1 MSDPNLKDKKFS
13 DSSEE
18 EEFENYNSDDI
29 PEDEESE
36 EYWSEDD
43 ETDREQALEEM
54 AIALVNELTAIHIA
68 LNDRQQLTDSF
79 GKLNST
85 VVDQQQQ
92 IQTIVSLLEQLTQS
106 LSSDRVTKLLQI
118 QKNFGAF
125 AQKLEMFEKGIN
137 SSIRQN
143 QESREKADEIYQ
155 NLNRGWRQLAED
167 NKIYRRAIIE
177 ISSIKNIAILAIG
190 IGLSTAGF
198 ILLAFKLFM
207 TK

>member
-1 MSDPNLKDKKFS
+1 MSGISTDNEELDNF
-13 DSSEE
+13 SEE
-18 EEFENYNSDDI
+18 EEFEDYDNDDI
-29 PEDEESE
+29 AEEEEPE
-36 EYWSEDD
+36 EYWSEEAD
-43 ETDREQALEEM
+43 DREQAMEEM
-54 AIALVNELTAIHIA
+54 AIALVNELTAIRIA

-79 GKLNST
+79 GQLNSN
-85 VVDQQQQ
+85 VAEQQQHL
-92 IQTIVSLLEQLTQS
+92 QTVISLLEQLTQS
-106 LSSDRVTKLLQI
+106 LSADRVTKLLQI

-177 ISSIKNIAILAIG
+177 ISSIKNIVILAIG

-198 ILLAFKLFM
+198 IILASKLSII
-207 TK
+207 K

>member
-18 EEFENYNSDDI
+18 EEFEDYNSDDI

-54 AIALVNELTAIHIA
+54 AIALVNELTAVRIA

-106 LSSDRVTKLLQI
+106 LSSDRISKLLQI
-118 QKNFGAF
+118 QKSFAAF
-125 AQKLEMFEKGIN
+125 AQKLDMFEKGIN
-137 SSIRQN
+137 SNIRQN

-177 ISSIKNIAILAIG
+177 ISSIKNMVFLAIG

-198 ILLAFKLFM
+198 IILASKLSII
-207 TK
+207 K

>member
-1 MSDPNLKDKKFS
+1 MSDSNLENENLNE
-13 DSSEE
+13 SSEE
-18 EEFENYNSDDI
+18 EDFEDYDSDDI
-29 PEDEESE
+29 AENEESE
-36 EYWSEDD
+36 EYWSDD
-43 ETDREQALEEM
+43 DTDREQALEEM
-54 AIALVNELTAIHIA
+54 AIALVNELTAIRLA

-79 GKLNST
+79 GQLNSS
-85 VVDQQQQ
+85 VVEQQQQ

-106 LSSDRVTKLLQI
+106 LASDRLSKLLQI
-118 QKNFGAF
+118 QKSFGTF

-137 SSIRQN
+137 SNIRQN
-143 QESREKADEIYQ
+143 QESREKANEIYQ

-190 IGLSTAGF
+190 IGFSTAGF
-198 ILLAFKLFM
+198 IILAFKLFM

>member
-1 MSDPNLKDKKFS
+1 MSDPNLENENLN

-18 EEFENYNSDDI
+18 NEFEDYDSDDI
-29 PEDEESE
+29 PEDEESSE
-36 EYWSEDD
+36 EYWIDD
-43 ETDREQALEEM
+43 DTDREQALEEM
-54 AIALVNELTAIHIA
+54 AIALVNELTAIRIA

-106 LSSDRVTKLLQI
+106 LSSDRLSKLLQI
-118 QKNFGAF
+118 QKSFTAF

-137 SSIRQN
+137 SNIRQN

-177 ISSIKNIAILAIG
+177 ISSIKNIVILSIG
-190 IGLSTAGF
+190 IGFSTAGF
-198 ILLAFKLFM
+198 IMLAFKLFM

>member
-1 MSDPNLKDKKFS
+1 MSDFS
-13 DSSEE
+13 TDNEELDNFSEE
-18 EEFENYNSDDI
+18 EEFEEYDSDDI
-29 PEDEESE
+29 AEEEEPE
-36 EYWSEDD
+36 EYWSE
-43 ETDREQALEEM
+43 EGEDREQAMEEM
-54 AIALVNELTAIHIA
+54 AIALVNELTAIRIA

-79 GKLNST
+79 GQLNNN
-85 VVDQQQQ
+85 VAEQQQNL
-92 IQTIVSLLEQLTQS
+92 QTVISLLEQLTQS
-106 LSSDRVTKLLQI
+106 LSADRVTKLLQI
-118 QKNFGAF
+118 QKSFGIF

-137 SSIRQN
+137 SNIRQN

-177 ISSIKNIAILAIG
+177 ISSIKNIVTLAIG